1 MKPGQPLRFLGWT
14 VGSWVALRAAMLLM
28 PSLEALRTPS
38 SPGRVAATTRAA
50 GHADTRG
57 APADAEMAAYA
68 VNAYATVVPELIA
81 HPDQR
86 HARGAAESVLDQ
98 SRLEEP
104 AGQVPGWRQ
113 VGADNAAGRDI
124 DGMANVDFDVTREP
138 RRATASPWSGTA
150 WMLWR
155 PEMAGGLAQ
164 TPLLGGSQ
172 LGARLEYRV
181 ADGGIAGIALYGRV
195 SRALTG
201 PPSEEAA
208 LGLTVRPGQAPIT
221 MLAERRQ
228 RLGRGGRTGFAL
240 LLAGGIDSR
249 ELAPRL
255 AAEGYAQAG
264 MVGLPGLDGFADG
277 KASLGYRL
285 SPQQRE
291 TRLTL
296 GGSLSGSVQRGAGR
310 LDVGPEMS
318 LHLPAGAA
326 SMRLSVEWRE
336 RILGDARPAR
346 GPAITLVSGF

>member
-14 VGSWVALRAAMLLM
+14 VGSWVVLRAATLLI
-28 PSLEALRTPS
+28 PSLETLRTPT
-38 SPGRVAATTRAA
+38 SPGRVAAARAA
-50 GHADTRG
+50 GHAVMRD
-57 APADAEMAAYA
+57 APTDAEMSTYAMLAYA
-68 VNAYATVVPELIA
+68 AVVPDPIVL
-81 HPDQR
+81 HPLR
-86 HARGAAESVLDQ
+86 RASEPVASVLPRSDVGD
-98 SRLEEP
+98 LGDAMP
-104 AGQVPGWRQ
+104 VWRQ
-113 VGADNAAGRDI
+113 VGGEDVAGGGAG
-124 DGMANVDFDVTREP
+124 GMANADLHAMREP
-138 RRATASPWSGTA
+138 RRAAASPWSGTA

-181 ADGGIAGIALYGRV
+181 ADGGLGRIALYGRV

-208 LGLTVRPGQAPIT
+208 LGLTVRPGQAPIA

-240 LLAGGIDSR
+240 LLAGGVGPR

-277 KASLGYRL
+277 KASVGYRL
-285 SPQQRE
+285 TPQQHQRQ
-291 TRLTL
+291 LTV
-296 GGSLSGSVQRGAGR
+296 GGSLSGSVQPGVGR

-318 LHLPAGAA
+318 LYLPAGGT

>member
-1 MKPGQPLRFLGWT
+1 
-14 VGSWVALRAAMLLM
+14 
-28 PSLEALRTPS
+28 
-38 SPGRVAATTRAA
+38 
-50 GHADTRG
+50 
-57 APADAEMAAYA
+57 
-68 VNAYATVVPELIA
+68 
-81 HPDQR
+81 
-86 HARGAAESVLDQ
+86 
-98 SRLEEP
+98 
-104 AGQVPGWRQ
+104 
-113 VGADNAAGRDI
+113 
-124 DGMANVDFDVTREP
+124 MANVDFDVTREP

-208 LGLTVRPGQAPIT
+208 LGLTVRPGRAPIT

-264 MVGLPGLDGFADG
+264 IVGLPGLDGFADG